1 MSYSFGFSWEGFIIV
16 LLPMIPNIF
25 YFMLPNVISSGK
37 VEKKNFI
44 LDVIE
49 HGSQIIYIGLLIFV
63 INNRYA
69 SIQSGYVIG
78 MAIFLLLY
86 YVLWGLL
93 FSGKKNIMILLGLVV
108 FPVVYFILGEI
119 LIYNF
124 IAIIPT
130 IIFGIVHVIITYTD
144 FSF

>member
-25 YFMLPNVISSGK
+25 YFMLQNVISSGK
-37 VEKKNFI
+37 VENKNFI

-49 HGSQIIYIGLLIFV
+49 HGNQLIYIGLLIFV

-86 YVLWGLL
+86 YVFWGLL
-93 FSGKKNIMILLGLVV
+93 FSRKKNIIILLGLAV